1 MVVEDQVAAPA
12 TAQRPRVPTTRVLLL
27 RHGQTEG
34 NRLGQLLGV
43 TDLPLNGAG
52 RIQAQRLGRWLAA
65 HEHVDGVY
73 SSALARAF
81 ETAAIVGHELGRME
95 PHLVEPDLGE
105 MNFGEAEG
113 VPVAEIAAH
122 FPHLA
127 EYVDRALPE
136 HPDWQWPGGEFRVAY
151 YQRAVATV
159 DRLAGQHG
167 GQTVA
172 LVTHGGVITGYLHW
186 VSRQILGFSVDFQVA
201 NCSIT
206 EIRWQPGAVTV
217 VRAGEL
223 PWDGPYPPSDSAD

>member
-1 MVVEDQVAAPA
+1 MAEDYRVEAPA
-12 TAQRPRVPTTRVLLL
+12 PAPQADPPATRVLLL

-34 NRLGQLLGV
+34 NRLGQLLGL
-43 TDLPLNGAG
+43 TDLPLNALG
-52 RIQAQRLGRWLAA
+52 RLQAQRLGRWLAT
-65 HEHVDGVY
+65 HERIDGVY

-81 ETAAIVGHELGRME
+81 ETAAIVCHELGRME

-105 MNFGEAEG
+105 MDFGEAEG
-113 VPVAEIAAH
+113 VPVNELAAH

-127 EYVDRALPE
+127 EYVDRTLPE

-159 DRLAGQHG
+159 DRLAAQHS

-201 NCSIT
+201 NCSVT
-206 EIRWQPGAVTV
+206 ELRWQPGAVTV

-223 PWDGPYPPSDSAD
+223 PWDRHPPSDCSD